1 LFLVILRFG
10 VPHSIISDLGREFQN
25 ELWDEICRLL
35 GIAHLRTTAY
45 NPSTNGKIER
55 WHRSVNAMIAKIVDN
70 KQKKW
75 VEFLPFITAAYNATI
90 HDSTGFSSNFVFFAR
105 ELNSPVDVAL
115 GLPPEESFSV
125 NDYAQ

>member
-1 LFLVILRFG
+1 M
-10 VPHSIISDLGREFQN
+10 
-25 ELWDEICRLL
+25 
-35 GIAHLRTTAY
+35 
-45 NPSTNGKIER
+45 
-55 WHRSVNAMIAKIVDN
+55 NAMIAKIVDN